1 MRDEADTQ
9 EYQCVM
15 LNCYLYVKVSKMSDA
30 IYKEFHSRFLS
41 GKEKLLYQFR
51 RMNIKELHFPNGSF
65 SFNSADLFPDSE
77 VPSKIFFVC
86 VFNDSKNGK
95 QTKNP
100 YNFWR
105 KFKLVKNLDTA
116 ENLSGALEAQY
127 IKENLELQMAK
138 MKFDMVNSV
147 EQMKKSITDDIQNAL
162 RVQFEGLQQMMR
174 GVAGA
179 TPPGSTPTNSTP
191 TGSSGITGLINDLIT
206 NKGPPGLIKRST
218 RTRTTTQ
225 QNQQP
230 ILRDDDTRSEVSS
243 EFEDA
248 IGDPTAQTQNQG
260 QNTQGLNQLGQGTS
274 RSYTVQQQQVLILST
289 FLHAF
294 NYAAFLTNIFLAVF
308 SSYVW
313 LGTKICYKKQK
324 HLLLIKLTAESK
336 LRRFSCYN

>member
-1 MRDEADTQ
+1 
-9 EYQCVM
+9 
-15 LNCYLYVKVSKMSDA
+15 
-30 IYKEFHSRFLS
+30 
-41 GKEKLLYQFR
+41 
-51 RMNIKELHFPNGSF
+51 
-65 SFNSADLFPDSE
+65 
-77 VPSKIFFVC
+77 
-86 VFNDSKNGK
+86 
-95 QTKNP
+95 
-100 YNFWR
+100 
-105 KFKLVKNLDTA
+105 
-116 ENLSGALEAQY
+116 
-127 IKENLELQMAK
+127 
-138 MKFDMVNSV
+138 
-147 EQMKKSITDDIQNAL
+147 
-162 RVQFEGLQQMMR
+162 MMR